1 VFFSDPDLQPGTSRI
16 ITTTVHVSGDLNVN
30 ASATADILSTK
41 PAAPVV
47 GPPVPQPPPPPA
59 PKVQMDSV
67 ATPASA
73 EAKVGDLVT
82 IHYVITNDGTIVPTQ
97 YAFNPRVD
105 GHAALV
111 SAKPSEGSCAE
122 ANGMLCD
129 FPRLP
134 PGKQVSVDVVLK
146 PTATGTIA
154 VHAVWVPR
162 PGATPLWA
170 YFFSSG
176 GEATINAS
184 ERTTDLAAQ
193 IQTNRV
199 VRVGTPFNARATVS
213 NIGPD
218 SAPTATLQLTLN
230 GLQLRAIHGTAVTC
244 SPDRRRCTLT
254 NLASKQTTTLDLSLV
269 SSHAGHASITV
280 TVSST
285 GTDPQPTNNHATATV
300 HISRKRG

>member
-1 VFFSDPDLQPGTSRI
+1 MEGRSSTALRFARRAIALLE
-16 ITTTVHVSGDLNVN
+16 TTEDYVHRARAHL
-30 ASATADILSTK
+30 
-41 PAAPVV
+41 
-47 GPPVPQPPPPPA
+47 
-59 PKVQMDSV
+59 
-67 ATPASA
+67 
-73 EAKVGDLVT
+73 
-82 IHYVITNDGTIVPTQ
+82 
-97 YAFNPRVD
+97 
-105 GHAALV
+105 
-111 SAKPSEGSCAE
+111 
-122 ANGMLCD
+122 
-129 FPRLP
+129 
-134 PGKQVSVDVVLK
+134 
-146 PTATGTIA
+146 
-154 VHAVWVPR
+154 
-162 PGATPLWA
+162 
-170 YFFSSG
+170 
-176 GEATINAS
+176 
-184 ERTTDLAAQ
+184 LAAW
-193 IQTNRV
+193 I